1 MTKTPVLITGAG
13 PTGLVLA
20 LELAYHN
27 VPFKIIDKAKGP
39 GETSRAMLV
48 VPNVLESYQKYGLD
62 QTVTQQGIIPAFAHF
77 HSNNTR
83 IASLPLGIMG
93 KGQSL
98 YSYLVTFPQDEHEQI
113 LLDKLNEFGVTV
125 KWESELVSL
134 KQVEAHS
141 EVTIRKNG
149 ANQMETFNYVVG
161 CDGASS
167 QVRKQSGIAFE
178 GETYEQVF
186 YVLDAEVDGKIVE
199 DDAGSFSFIKDYFA
213 LFFPLRNK
221 ETTRIIGMFP
231 PDLSRE
237 GDLSYES
244 LKPRLEAAFYI
255 RILDMNWFS
264 DYKIHAR
271 TATHFRKDNLFL
283 VGDAAHIHS
292 PIGGQG
298 MNLGIGDAV
307 NLGWKLAEVVNR
319 KGPVE
324 LLDTYEEERKEI
336 AKFVVA
342 TTDRLFSLV
351 VGDKTRSLM
360 TRQLLIPVIARLAD
374 AFGPIQDRV
383 YTLLS
388 QLYIGYEKSSLSQGE
403 WSEISPGQRLPYVD
417 SEPFEFIR
425 ESGWQLHTFLP
436 LDTELKAFCDQQ
448 GIKWVMRKWTNQTRD
463 KGYKKD
469 QRLLVRP
476 DGYIGWA
483 GREGHLEELYTYIRK
498 WLME

>member
-1 MTKTPVLITGAG
+1 MTKGPVLIAGAG

-20 LELAYHN
+20 LELAYRK

-48 VPNVLESYQKYGLD
+48 VPNVLESYQKYGLA
-62 QTVTQQGIIPAFAHF
+62 QTVTRQGIIPDFAHF
-77 HSNNTR
+77 HSRNTR

-98 YSYLVTFPQDEHEQI
+98 YSYLVTFPQDQHEQV
-113 LLDKLNEFGVTV
+113 LLDKLNEFGISVE
-125 KWESELVSL
+125 WESELVGL

-149 ANQMETFNYVVG
+149 IVKTEPFNYVVG

-167 QVRKQSGIAFE
+167 QVRKQSGIDFE

-199 DDAGSFSFIKDYFA
+199 DDAGGFSFIKDYFA
-213 LFFPLRNK
+213 LFFPLRNR

-231 PDLSRE
+231 PDLSRA

-244 LKPRLEAAFYI
+244 LKPRLEAAFEI
-255 RILDMNWFS
+255 KILEMNWFS

-271 TATHFRKDNLFL
+271 TATHFRKGNLFL
-283 VGDAAHIHS
+283 AGDAAHIHS

-307 NLGWKLAEVVNR
+307 NLGWKLGEVINR
-319 KGPVE
+319 KGPAE
-324 LLDTYEEERKEI
+324 LLDTYEEERKGI
-336 AKFVVA
+336 AEFVVT
-342 TTDRLFSLV
+342 TTDRLFDLV
-351 VGDKTRSLM
+351 VGDAIRSRL
-360 TRQLLIPVIARLAD
+360 TRQLLIPTVASLVENAPPMQKIL
-374 AFGPIQDRV
+374 

-388 QLYIGYEKSSLSQGE
+388 QLYIAYENSDLSEGA
-403 WSEISPGQRLPYVD
+403 SERLKAGQRLPYVD

-425 ESGWQLHTFLP
+425 EAGWQLHTFKP
-436 LDTELKAFCDQQ
+436 IDPDIKEACDRL
-448 GIKWVMRKWTNQTRD
+448 GITWVMRKWTNQTRD
-463 KGYKKD
+463 KGFFKE
-469 QRLLVRP
+469 QWLLVRP
-476 DGYIGWA
+476 DGYIGWL
-483 GREGHLEELYTYIRK
+483 GSQEQRKDLERYIEK
-498 WLME
+498 WMG